1 MFPNLILFFCL
12 APPGVAASLLEKTI
26 SSTRK
31 IEGTQAAKTHISVMK
46 VSSDSDQC
54 QNIMFARLSE
64 WIKFR
69 GSDYLSVFF
78 QITTSN
84 GGSDFGPVIAL

>member
-26 SSTRK
+26 STRK
-31 IEGTQAAKTHISVMK
+31 TEGTQAAKTHISVMK

-84 GGSDFGPVIAL
+84 GGSDIGPVIAL